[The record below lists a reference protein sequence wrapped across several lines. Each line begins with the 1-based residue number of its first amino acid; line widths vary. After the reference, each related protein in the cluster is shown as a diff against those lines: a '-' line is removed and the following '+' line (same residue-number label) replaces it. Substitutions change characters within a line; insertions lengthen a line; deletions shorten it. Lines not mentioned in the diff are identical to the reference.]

1 MAENASVAEGK
12 SEEGEHVIVRRKGEG
27 GGGDIEHGGGGEGG
41 GRGGLNV
48 PPKGGK
54 S

>member
-27 GGGDIEHGGGGEGG
+27 GGGDIEHGGGL
-41 GRGGLNV
+41 GGLNV

>member
-12 SEEGEHVIVRRKGEG
+12 SEEGEHVNV
-27 GGGDIEHGGGGEGG
+27 GGGDIEHGGGEGG
-41 GRGGLNV
+41 GLGGLNV